1 MCGAR
6 PQPGRQ
12 PRGADAGL
20 GSCVSLLI
28 SPKRTPTLSLPPD
41 AAGPAGPGLGP
52 RCGLCRLSERRGTSK
67 VECPAGA
74 GAQRAELGDGGGG
87 GGMRNVGAA

>member
-6 PQPGRQ
+6 PHPGRR

-20 GSCVSLLI
+20 GSYVCLLTSL
-28 SPKRTPTLSLPPD
+28 KRLPTLSLPPS

-52 RCGLCRLSERRGTSK
+52 GCGLCRLSERRGTSK
-67 VECPAGA
+67 VACSAGA
-74 GAQRAELGDGGGG
+74 GAQRAELGGSGSGGV
-87 GGMRNVGAA
+87 RRVGTA